1 MVNGTGVL
9 FGLDESVI
17 RMPLVFGFEKLQIER
32 RDASTRAHRRALKRN
47 GFLCGGLWLGYG
59 GAMTIRGGS
68 RRLKLQDEMRMNKDF
83 GRAGPTLSGIQ
94 FPRYRG

>member
-47 GFLCGGLWLGYG
+47 GFFMWRAVVRLHG
-59 GAMTIRGGS
+59 GAMTYS
-68 RRLKLQDEMRMNKDF
+68 RRQ
-83 GRAGPTLSGIQ
+83 
-94 FPRYRG
+94 

>member
-17 RMPLVFGFEKLQIER
+17 RMPLVFGFGKLQIER

-47 GFLCGGLWLGYG
+47 GFLCGGLWYEAAYG
-59 GAMTIRGGS
+59 MSPAVGHR
-68 RRLKLQDEMRMNKDF
+68 E
-83 GRAGPTLSGIQ
+83 
-94 FPRYRG
+94 